1 MNETS
6 KNTAVKLIEAA
17 VTGSEGAIRA
27 AVSDTVIWHTPPST
41 LPAYQGPHHGP
52 EAVIAL
58 IAAGGAPFVPGSRR
72 VRVERCLAE
81 GDHVAVDWR
90 QTATLA
96 DGTAYDDLLSCRS
109 PQPWI
114 QHQETNS
121 AAGTDHR
128 RQPKPGVRSPHW
140 DPMARP
146 DAAAATAP

>member
-96 DGTAYDDLLSCRS
+96 DGTAYDNLYSFRFRMDKGEIAEVWENFDTGYLYGRLGLDPSGWLATGTEIGVG
-109 PQPWI
+109 Q
-114 QHQETNS
+114 Q
-121 AAGTDHR
+121 AGT
-128 RQPKPGVRSPHW
+128 
-140 DPMARP
+140 
-146 DAAAATAP
+146 